1 MLGAIPGTTPGAT
14 LPAAGRLAVTL
25 TGQPAGTVATRVAGL
40 VDFRATLEWEAP
52 EGRPPTCLPA
62 PEGPYRHKLSET
74 RSPCGTRLEVGGGVM
89 ALTER
94 RLACAL
100 DGVMRRVVNAAA
112 VSGAVLEM
120 RVLREAPP
128 RSVDPD
134 HVQALAADLW
144 RAGFGVRFAPCWEAV
159 GPEGMVLGARG
170 EEEAIREF
178 LGDHPRWGA
187 LARRPASG

>member
-1 MLGAIPGTTPGAT
+1 MA
-14 LPAAGRLAVTL
+14 L

-40 VDFRATLEWEAP
+40 VDFRATLEWEAA
-52 EGRPPTCLPA
+52 GKQPPSCLPG
-62 PEGPYRHKLSET
+62 PEEPYRHDLCET
-74 RSPCGTRLEVGGGVM
+74 RSPCGTRLEVRGGIR

-94 RLACAL
+94 GLARAQ
-100 DGVMRRVVNAAA
+100 DSVMRRVADAAA

-144 RAGFGVRFAPCWEAV
+144 RAGFAVRFAPCWEVV
-159 GPEGMVLGARG
+159 GPEGPALGVRG
-170 EEEAIREF
+170 GEGAIRGF

-187 LARRPASG
+187 S